1 MVASADDWRVVG
13 PPQSNV
19 IEHDEAP
26 ATSNRANTE
35 RKSI

>member
-26 ATSNRANTE
+26 TTSTSANTE
-35 RKSI
+35 RKTI